1 MDMGEH
7 GGELGRDKHVVQ
19 TEQAAK
25 RLVGSESRQVR
36 RRVGEGW
43 PRQSH
48 PAYCRRW
55 PSCQGLGKPLV
66 DRWV

>member
-1 MDMGEH
+1 MGEY
-7 GGELGRDKHVVQ
+7 GGELGRDERVAQ

-25 RLVGSESRQVR
+25 RLVGSESSQVR

-48 PAYCRRW
+48 PAYCSRW
-55 PSCQGLGKPLV
+55 PSCQRLGKPV
-66 DRWV
+66 ADPWM

>member
-1 MDMGEH
+1 MDMGEY

-48 PAYCRRW
+48 PAY
-55 PSCQGLGKPLV
+55 LGIAADGPRV
-66 DRWV
+66 RGWESRS